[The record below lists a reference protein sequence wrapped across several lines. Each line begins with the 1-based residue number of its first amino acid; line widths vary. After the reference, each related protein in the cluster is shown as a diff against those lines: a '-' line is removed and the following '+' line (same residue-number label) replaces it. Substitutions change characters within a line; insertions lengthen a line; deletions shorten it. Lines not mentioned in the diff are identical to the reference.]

1 MRKLPFRLKTQKTNL
16 SRAYFLSITV
26 SLLFVALIPIN
37 SASAA
42 DGKIYWVVQTAG
54 NKNNI
59 GTADLTGANI
69 SENYISGLDNSTSPY
84 WGDGSI
90 LIIGEYVY
98 WTSKNKILRAKKDA
112 SGSIET
118 IYEDSIK
125 NLNIHGLARDANH
138 LYWST
143 EGDNVSRNG
152 AIGRSNLDGSEANP
166 RFIEGTS
173 INHNHDNGE
182 QSSLFV
188 TSNYIYWTNFFG
200 GTIGRATIDGLNVN
214 RSFISDPVGSPSSV
228 WVTGSYIYWAAPDAH
243 AIGRANLDGSSKNA
257 NFISLGTGYTL
268 SIFVTDEYI
277 YWSIWDSTIGRAAV
291 SGGSINSNFIVLG
304 SGRAMGV
311 VVDFP
316 APVPTPSL
324 TIDPVAAAKAAAE
337 ARAREVEVAKTKIKS
352 VLSSGKPLTADQ
364 LLKADIYGVT
374 AKNIDLVNADIAKLS
389 DDQKTDI
396 AAVEKV
402 VFKYATVD
410 KVANHSPLSM
420 QDLAS
425 VGLVSAESKYKGS
438 ISIALKSLPSESLD
452 TYEKISAAVAAV
464 EKKYADRK
472 AALAALKLRIKTGP
486 KAG

>member
-1 MRKLPFRLKTQKTNL
+1 MRKLPFRLKTQKTIL

-37 SASAA
+37 GASAT

-54 NKNNI
+54 DRNNI
-59 GTADLTGANI
+59 GAADLTGANI
-69 SENYISGLDNSTSPY
+69 SENYISGLVNFNDTAWS
-84 WGDGSI
+84 DGSI
-90 LIIGEYVY
+90 LIYGEYVY

-143 EGDNVSRNG
+143 DGNNVSPRNG

-173 INHNHDNGE
+173 IDRTHGNVE
-182 QSSLFV
+182 QTSLFV
-188 TSNYIYWTNFFG
+188 TSNFIYWTNYWS

-214 RSFISDPVGSPSSV
+214 RSFISDPVGEPSSV
-228 WVTGSYIYWAAPDAH
+228 WVTGSYIYWAAPEAH
-243 AIGRANLDGSSKNA
+243 AISRANLDGTSKNA
-257 NFISLGTGYTL
+257 NFISTGGGYIR

-277 YWSIWDSTIGRAAV
+277 YWSTYDSTIGRAAV

-304 SGRAMGV
+304 SGHPMGV
-311 VVDFP
+311 AVDFP

-364 LLKADIYGVT
+364 LLKADINGVT
-374 AKNIDLVNADIAKLS
+374 AKNIDLVNADIAKLP
-389 DDQKTDI
+389 DADKTDLKQI
-396 AAVEKV
+396 EKV
-402 VFKYATVD
+402 VLKFATVD
-410 KVANHSPLSM
+410 KLAEGKQVYSS
-420 QDLAS
+420 DLIA
-425 VGLVSAESKYKGS
+425 VGLIPQDSKIKSS
-438 ISIALKSLPSESLD
+438 IISALKKLPGSSLD
-452 TYEKISAAVAAV
+452 SYEKIQAEIASV
-464 EKKYADRK
+464 EKIHADRK
-472 AALAALKLRIKTGP
+472 ARLAALLAKKR
-486 KAG
+486 

>member
-1 MRKLPFRLKTQKTNL
+1 MRKLPFRLKTQKTIL

-26 SLLFVALIPIN
+26 SLLFVTLIPIN
-37 SASAA
+37 GASAT

-54 NKNNI
+54 DRNNI
-59 GTADLTGANI
+59 GAADLTGANI
-69 SENYISGLDNSTSPY
+69 SENYISGLVNFNTTAWS
-84 WGDGSI
+84 DGSI
-90 LIIGEYVY
+90 LIYGEYVY

-143 EGDNVSRNG
+143 EGNNVSPWNG

-173 INHNHDNGE
+173 IDHTHGNVE
-182 QSSLFV
+182 QTSLFV
-188 TSNYIYWTNFFG
+188 TSNYIYWTNYWN

-228 WVTGSYIYWAAPDAH
+228 WVTGSYIYWAAPEAY
-243 AIGRANLDGSSKNA
+243 AIGRANLDGTSKNA
-257 NFISLGTGYTL
+257 NFISTGGGYTR

-277 YWSIWDSTIGRAAV
+277 YWSTWDSTIGRAAV

-304 SGRAMGV
+304 SGRPMGV

-316 APVPTPSL
+316 APAPTPSL

-337 ARAREVEVAKTKIKS
+337 ARALAVEVAKTEIKS
-352 VLSSGKPLTADQ
+352 VLASGKPLTANQ
-364 LLKADIYGVT
+364 LLSADFNGVT
-374 AKNIDLVNADIAKLS
+374 AKNVGLVNADIAKLP
-389 DDQKTDI
+389 DADKTDLKQI
-396 AAVEKV
+396 EKV
-402 VFKYATVD
+402 VLKFATVD
-410 KVANHSPLSM
+410 KLAEGKTVYPSDLIAVGLIP
-420 QDLAS
+420 QDSKIKSSITSALKKIPASSLDSFEKIQAVVAS
-425 VGLVSAESKYKGS
+425 VQK
-438 ISIALKSLPSESLD
+438 
-452 TYEKISAAVAAV
+452 TYD
-464 EKKYADRK
+464 DRK
-472 AALAALKLRIKTGP
+472 SRLAAILAKRR
-486 KAG
+486 